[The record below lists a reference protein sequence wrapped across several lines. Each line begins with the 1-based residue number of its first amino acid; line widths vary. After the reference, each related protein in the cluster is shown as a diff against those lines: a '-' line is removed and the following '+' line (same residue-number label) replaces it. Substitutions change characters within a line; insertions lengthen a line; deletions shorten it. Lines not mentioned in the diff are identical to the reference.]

1 MLAMWSRVARS
12 GDGETSGSGKE
23 LACSFASVWWSV
35 VWQLFG
41 FGDQAGCSRVRFH
54 RLIVTVSGP
63 HGSGKSTYAE
73 RLAGSLGLR
82 HVSAGLMFRKLA
94 EERQVLLEKF
104 QELAAADP
112 SIDRLVDERTMIEAE
127 RGDVVVDGQL
137 AGWVLKEI
145 SDLRVLLTAPLVV
158 RLERI
163 AARDRVSLEE
173 ARRQTLHREGVQA
186 ERYRKHYGFSVDDW
200 SIYQLVL
207 DTSFGSIEDT
217 AKILLAAALTAKN
230 AKMGKS
236 PEKNPGPQPIPAGT
250 NPS

>member
-1 MLAMWSRVARS
+1 M
-12 GDGETSGSGKE
+12 
-23 LACSFASVWWSV
+23 
-35 VWQLFG
+35 
-41 FGDQAGCSRVRFH
+41 
-54 RLIVTVSGP
+54 TVSGS
-63 HGSGKSTYAE
+63 HGSGKSTYAAK
-73 RLAGSLGLR
+73 LAGSLGLR

-94 EERQVLLEKF
+94 DERKTPLEKF

-112 SIDRLVDERTMIEAE
+112 GIDRLVDERTMVEAE
-127 RGDVVVDGQL
+127 RGGVVVDGQL

-163 AARDRVSLEE
+163 AARDHISLEE
-173 ARRQTLHREGVQA
+173 AKRQTLHREGVQA

-200 SIYQLVL
+200 SIYQLIL

-230 AKMGKS
+230 AKMGNI
-236 PEKNPGPQPIPAGT
+236 PGKNPRVQTVPTDTVQR
-250 NPS
+250 

>member
-1 MLAMWSRVARS
+1 M
-12 GDGETSGSGKE
+12 
-23 LACSFASVWWSV
+23 
-35 VWQLFG
+35 
-41 FGDQAGCSRVRFH
+41 
-54 RLIVTVSGP
+54 TVSGP
-63 HGSGKSTYAE
+63 HGSGKSTYAAK
-73 RLAGSLGLR
+73 LAGSLGLR

-94 EERQVLLEKF
+94 DERKTPLEKF

-112 SIDRLVDERTMIEAE
+112 GIDRLVDERTMVEAE
-127 RGDVVVDGQL
+127 RGGVVVDGQL

-163 AARDRVSLEE
+163 AARDHISLEE
-173 ARRQTLHREGVQA
+173 AKRQTLHREGVQA

-200 SIYQLVL
+200 SIYQLIL

-230 AKMGKS
+230 AKMGNI
-236 PEKNPGPQPIPAGT
+236 PGKNPGVQTVPTDTVQR
-250 NPS
+250 

>member
-1 MLAMWSRVARS
+1 
-12 GDGETSGSGKE
+12 
-23 LACSFASVWWSV
+23 
-35 VWQLFG
+35 
-41 FGDQAGCSRVRFH
+41 
-54 RLIVTVSGP
+54 LIVTLSGP
-63 HGSGKSTYAE
+63 HGSGKSTYAAK
-73 RLAGSLGLR
+73 LAGSLDLR

-94 EERQVLLEKF
+94 DERKISLERF

-112 SIDRLVDERTMIEAE
+112 SIDRLVDEKTMTEAE

-145 SDLRVLLTAPLVV
+145 SDLRVLLNAPLVV

-163 AARDRVSLEE
+163 ASRDHVSLEE

-200 SIYQLVL
+200 SIYQLIL

-217 AKILLAAALTAKN
+217 AKIIFAAALTAKN
-230 AKMGKS
+230 AKIGNVR
-236 PEKNPGPQPIPAGT
+236 EKNPGVQPIPADT
-250 NPS
+250 FHQ

>member
-1 MLAMWSRVARS
+1 M
-12 GDGETSGSGKE
+12 
-23 LACSFASVWWSV
+23 
-35 VWQLFG
+35 
-41 FGDQAGCSRVRFH
+41 
-54 RLIVTVSGP
+54 TVSGP
-63 HGSGKSTYAE
+63 HGSGKSTYAAK
-73 RLAGSLGLR
+73 LAGSLGLR
-82 HVSAGLMFRKLA
+82 HVSAGIMFRKLA
-94 EERQVLLEKF
+94 DERKISLEKF

-112 SIDRLVDERTMIEAE
+112 NIDRLVDERTMVEAE
-127 RGDVVVDGQL
+127 GGDVVVDGQL

-163 AARDRVSLEE
+163 AARDHISLEE

-200 SIYQLVL
+200 SIYQLIL

-230 AKMGKS
+230 ARIGNI
-236 PEKNPGPQPIPAGT
+236 PGKNPGVQPIPADT
-250 NPS
+250 IHP